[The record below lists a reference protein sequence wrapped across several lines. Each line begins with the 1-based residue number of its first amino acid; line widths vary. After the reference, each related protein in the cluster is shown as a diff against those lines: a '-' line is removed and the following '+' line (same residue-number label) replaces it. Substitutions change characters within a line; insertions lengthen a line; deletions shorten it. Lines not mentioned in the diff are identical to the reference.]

1 VSDSQQP
8 DAPVLNQE
16 LALSHAKRILVVE
29 DQFLNQALISE
40 VLELEGYAVE
50 VIYDGQMMLDK
61 LHSPLVTPET
71 LPHLVLMDIQL
82 SKVDGFELIRQ
93 LKAHSLWQSV
103 PIIAVTGIADERDR
117 CLATGADSY
126 LSKPLNVETVITTV
140 RSLVDTQEEARDS
153 SP

>member
-16 LALSHAKRILVVE
+16 LALSQAKRILVVE
-29 DQFLNQALISE
+29 DQFLDQALISE

-61 LHSPLVTPET
+61 LHSLVTPES
-71 LPHLVLMDIQL
+71 LPHLVLMDIHL

-93 LKAHSLWQSV
+93 LKAHPLWQSV
-103 PIIAVTGIADERDR
+103 PVIAVTGMADDRDR
-117 CLATGADSY
+117 SLATGADNY
-126 LSKPLNVETVITTV
+126 LRKPLNVETVITTV
-140 RSLVDTQEEARDS
+140 RSFVETQEEPRDS